1 MNRHAGELRQKSK
14 RAKKPQTFEEKIVS
28 WIKTILS
35 AIIIVMFINGALV
48 ANFVVPTGSMENT
61 VLPGDFLVVNRF
73 IYGPSTPQIIPF
85 LNQPLPFVKLPPLK
99 KVKRGDVIVFIFP
112 GYRDQ
117 VEPEEFQYYLKRCV
131 AVGGDT
137 ILIRNKQLYING
149 KAVPLPPHGKID
161 PRLPPPPGDEF
172 RTFPPGMGFTRDNY
186 GPLVVPKAGDTI
198 YISPANIR
206 QWKVFIQREGHS
218 VAVRDATVLIDG
230 KPTTYYVVERDYCFA
245 MGDNRDQSLD
255 SRYWGFVPI
264 DNIVGEPVFIYWSWN
279 TNLPGLFQKLSTI
292 RWDRIGT
299 IIE

>member
-1 MNRHAGELRQKSK
+1 MNRQPGIKKKAKQE
-14 RAKKPQTFEEKIVS
+14 KKPQTFEEKLVS
-28 WIKTILS
+28 WIKTIVS

-85 LNQPLPFVKLPPLK
+85 LNTPLPFIKLPPLK
-99 KVKRGDVIVFIFP
+99 QVKRGDVIVFIFP

-117 VEPEEFQYYLKRCV
+117 VEPDEFQYYLKRCV
-131 AVGGDT
+131 ALGGDT
-137 ILIRNKQLYING
+137 ILIRNKKLYING
-149 KAVPLPPHGKID
+149 KFVPLPPHGKID
-161 PRLPPPPGDEF
+161 PRLPAPPGDEF

-198 YISPANIR
+198 RISVQNIR
-206 QWKVFIQREGHS
+206 QWNIFIQREGHS
-218 VAVRDATVLIDG
+218 VAVQNGTVLIDG
-230 KPTTYYVVERDYCFA
+230 KPADFYVVERDYCFA

-264 DNIVGEPVFIYWSWN
+264 DNIVGEPVFVYWSWD
-279 TNLPGLFQKLSTI
+279 TNLPSIFQKFSTI
-292 RWDRIGT
+292 RWHRIGT